1 MLPQSEFQEPSYQ
14 ALPPRRPVPPEP
26 NRMTRLIVLLIVLAV
41 ALAVPNM
48 VERIQYALTRG
59 ELQARSDLARE
70 TLVGYSGTSEAFRL
84 VSESIAPSVV
94 DIVTVQEVELDRDGL
109 DEWTVFSGPHE
120 LDGQGSG
127 VIVDEA
133 GYILTNYHVIAR
145 ASRIDIKLSD
155 GRTVP
160 NVEVVGIDPP
170 TDLAVL
176 KINEGGLTAAP
187 WGESEELEVGD
198 WVIAIGSPY
207 GLQRS
212 VTAGIVSAKRRR
224 NVGHGDYQ
232 EFLQTD
238 AAVNPGNSGGP
249 LVNLRGQIVGINTA
263 ILGSAYQGI
272 SFAIPSEMA
281 HGIYDRL
288 RADGKVARGW
298 LGVQPQT
305 VSQELADQLNLE
317 SLAGA
322 VVVDVVPGAPAAKA
336 GIESGDVIVRW
347 NDQPVLDPADLRL
360 QVAQTE
366 IGSRATVEVVRDGE
380 HRTFELDVVARPST
394 PAAMR

>member
-1 MLPQSEFQEPSYQ
+1 
-14 ALPPRRPVPPEP
+14 
-26 NRMTRLIVLLIVLAV
+26 MTRLIVLLIVLAV

-176 KINEGGLTAAP
+176 KINEGRLTAAP

-263 ILGSAYQGI
+263 ILGSAFQGI

-317 SLAGA
+317 SLEGA

>member
-1 MLPQSEFQEPSYQ
+1 
-14 ALPPRRPVPPEP
+14 VTPEP
-26 NRMTRLIVLLIVLAV
+26 TRMTRLIVLLIVLAV
-41 ALAVPNM
+41 AWAVPNL

-94 DIVTVQEVELDRDGL
+94 DIVTVQEVEVDREGL
-109 DEWTVFSGPHE
+109 DEWTVYSGPHE

-127 VIVDEA
+127 VIIDEA

-212 VTAGIVSAKRRR
+212 VTAGIISAKRRR

-249 LVNLRGQIVGINTA
+249 LVNLRGQVVGINTA
-263 ILGSAYQGI
+263 ILGSAFQGI

-298 LGVQPQT
+298 LGVQPQKI
-305 VSQELADQLNLE
+305 SQELADQLGLE

-322 VVVDVVPGAPAAKA
+322 IVVDVVPGAPAAKA

-380 HRTFELDVVARPST
+380 HQVLELDVVARPST